1 MNIERFRKIIQYS
14 DANRNDMETK
24 VKNFYSFVRMSS
36 DKEVLNIMQIA
47 RPSFQKKG
55 YLVLEMPFADD
66 EIGAL
71 CYRGDAL
78 GYIVLNTSLPK
89 VNINFAICHELYHV
103 FFQKSEF
110 KTKVEFANN
119 HYYEHEEESAANLFA
134 GMLLMP
140 EASFRFMYA
149 KFKEEAE
156 TYEKDTDTIIRL
168 MNYYQ
173 APYMAVLIRCYELGL
188 SDYDCI
194 SEELLNVEQSKIRER
209 FNDLWLDDSILDA
222 TKKDDYKHLEAVVE
236 RVGNE
241 CIKDSYL
248 NKRTLEKVLQNMRK
262 LYSGIKGE

>member
-1 MNIERFRKIIQYS
+1 MNIERFRGIIKYS
-14 DANRNDMETK
+14 DANRDEMESK
-24 VKNFYSFVRMSS
+24 INNFYSFVGMSS
-36 DKEVLNIMQIA
+36 EKEVLNIMQIA

-55 YLVLEMPFADD
+55 YLILEMPFDDD

-71 CYRGDAL
+71 CYKGDAL

-103 FFQKSEF
+103 FYQKSEF
-110 KTKVEFANN
+110 RTKVEFANN

-140 EASFRFMYA
+140 ESSFRLMYA
-149 KFKEEAE
+149 KFKEESE
-156 TYEKDTDTIIRL
+156 NDEKDTIIRL

-188 SDYDCI
+188 PDGDSISD
-194 SEELLNVEQSKIRER
+194 ELLNIGQNIVRER

-222 TKKDDYKHLEAVVE
+222 TKKDDYIHIETVVE
-236 RVGNE
+236 RFGNE
-241 CIKDSYL
+241 CIRDSYL
-248 NKRTLEKVLQNMRK
+248 NKRVLEKVLRNMRT
-262 LYSGIKGE
+262 LYADIKGE